1 VPKGTTLVC
10 GSWACTVDG
19 SCGFTGH
26 LIAPE
31 QPEAKP
37 DDQPAGIADAPKL
50 DGNQAP
56 SELDSENPR
65 NMSTPTSA
73 NESAES
79 DINLNS
85 ENFQFSQTLG
95 KYVAYLK
102 SIKRPKVV
110 NSELLDGVDRV
121 SRSIEGCIK
130 LAESALGPSKIQHN
144 PEPLNPRHFRSGD
157 MFSRIDR
164 VDSSLIDCINVAEN
178 ILQHK
183 K

>member
-1 VPKGTTLVC
+1 MPKGTTLVF
-10 GSWACTVDG
+10 GSWACTADG

-73 NESAES
+73 KESAES

-102 SIKRPKVV
+102 SIKHHKVV
-110 NSELLDGVDRV
+110 NS
-121 SRSIEGCIK
+121 
-130 LAESALGPSKIQHN
+130 
-144 PEPLNPRHFRSGD
+144 
-157 MFSRIDR
+157 
-164 VDSSLIDCINVAEN
+164 
-178 ILQHK
+178 
-183 K
+183 